1 MARLANKIMEAFVG
15 LRVDDSDL
23 GGDVARAKGK
33 IGEQFAQAG
42 TTAGQKFK
50 AAFGAASQG
59 ATNAAQQNATGGFG
73 GAGGGGANSVPMGGG
88 GMGPMFGSIIGGIGA
103 STLGMLTNSVV
114 IGLVAKRLEQ
124 GISSAL
130 DYGNQKYRDVAGGL
144 GSIDAAQGMDRVAA
158 AAAEKK
164 RVQLELDAQLSNPM
178 RGKATDPLRRFLG
191 QTGIA
196 GLFGIDVPA
205 TEQELEWQSKVFA
218 DAEEIAKDI
227 ARKQTERQMNRQSN
241 LQTDSVLAGIAFDIR
256 QASQRF
262 TSPGGRR

>member
-59 ATNAAQQNATGGFG
+59 ATNAAQQNATGMAG
-73 GAGGGGANSVPMGGG
+73 GAGGGGGANNVPMGGG

-124 GISSAL
+124 QISNAL
-130 DYGNQKYRDVAGGL
+130 DYGNEKYRNVAGGL
-144 GSIDAAQGMDRVAA
+144 GSIDSAQGMDRVAA

-164 RVQLELDAQLSNPM
+164 RVQLELDAERSNPM
-178 RGKATDPLRRFLG
+178 RGKATDFVRGVLG
-191 QTGIA
+191 RLG
-196 GLFGIDVPA
+196 FDVPQ
-205 TEQELEWQSKVFA
+205 TEKELEFQAKVFA
-218 DAEEIAKDI
+218 DAEATAIAV
-227 ARKQTERQMNRQSN
+227 ARKQTDRQLTRQN
-241 LQTDSVLAGIAFDIR
+241 ELQSDSVLAGIAFDIR

-262 TSPGGRR
+262 VSPGGRR